1 MEQHLKTK
9 VLDDKAL
16 SPSAISCQQQIPKF
30 LIPYSYAIPPCKRSY
45 IEEVFICI
53 VNPLLL

>member
-30 LIPYSYAIPPCKRSY
+30 LIHVPSLLVNEAI
-45 IEEVFICI
+45 
-53 VNPLLL
+53 